1 MAVQANTDSRLTR
14 AFDND
19 WIGPGIVSFAGVIG
33 ISLMQPAF
41 LSPFNIFVLLSAI
54 SVNMVIAL
62 GQLVII
68 GIGQMN
74 LALGSIG
81 GLVAISFAGVMERFG
96 VPVPLALGLALGIGV
111 LAGMAG
117 GYIIART
124 AISAFIITLA
134 GLQIFKGINLGITEA
149 QPFYGVPDSVK
160 AFGTGSVMGPLPWLV
175 LPMVICS
182 FGMWYLFNR
191 MRIGRHILAMGS
203 NPHAAEMSGIDPRAT
218 IIWAHALSGLL
229 AAVAGVMLVAK
240 LQIGHPSIGDDWLIS
255 SFAAP
260 VIGGA
265 ALSGG
270 RVSVGGTFFG
280 VVIIAIITQG
290 LVMFNIDPFVVQ
302 IVLGVLILWAVA
314 INRLREVRVARLQA
328 RGTGA

>member
-1 MAVQANTDSRLTR
+1 MGDQRDSRLTQ

-19 WIGPGIVSFAGVIG
+19 WIGPGIVSLAAIVG
-33 ISLMQPAF
+33 ISLFQPAF
-41 LSPFNIFVLLSAI
+41 LSSFNIFVLLSAI

-68 GIGQMN
+68 GLGQMN

-81 GLVAISFAGVMERFG
+81 GLVAISFVGVMEKFG
-96 VPVPLALGLALGIGV
+96 IPVPVALVFALGIGIA
-111 LAGMAG
+111 AGMAG

-124 AISAFIITLA
+124 LISAFIITLA

-149 QPFYGVPDSVK
+149 QPFYGVPETVK
-160 AFGTGSVMGPLPWLV
+160 AFGNGSVFGPIPWLLV
-175 LPMVICS
+175 PMVIAS
-182 FGMWYLFNR
+182 LGMWVLFNR
-191 MRIGRHILAMGS
+191 LRIGRHILAMGS
-203 NPHAAEMSGIDPRAT
+203 NPHAAEMSGIDPKAT
-218 IIWAHALSGLL
+218 IIWAHAISGLL
-229 AAVAGVMLVAK
+229 AALAGVMLAAK
-240 LQIGHPSIGDDWLIS
+240 LQIGQPTIGDDWLIS

-265 ALSGG
+265 VLSGG
-270 RVSVGGTFFG
+270 RVSVAGTFFG

-302 IVLGVLILWAVA
+302 IVLGGLILWAVG
-314 INRLREVRVARLQA
+314 INRLREVRIARVQA
-328 RGTGA
+328 RGGAA